1 LADFFE
7 RRPVLR
13 LFGKRPFHLPN
24 GIGRTGLLIL
34 ALLAVAAAAGA
45 CGGDGSDKQAEQ
57 VIGRFLEVGQNPG
70 ATAEVMIGKLPADL
84 PPGLPE
90 YPGASLIGS
99 TVTTDAGQ
107 KGYSV
112 LYETPDSLD
121 NVLLFYEEALDQA
134 PWQVVVSTSQET
146 LAAVQFGKQD
156 DANFIGTVI
165 IQGSADKKRRTIFL
179 SVQVSGEAPS
189 PQPFELGASKPL
201 PRGFPAEMP
210 LYPDMTVT
218 DTAWG
223 RSADTAEFQVNFL
236 TKGSPQDVIA
246 FYRNDFQSRGG
257 WTITE
262 EPSQGTAVGFSF
274 EHKAGDQTWSGSISA
289 DTFTNDPTYT
299 QASLQLRIGPESQ
312 PTPSATPP

>member
-1 LADFFE
+1 
-7 RRPVLR
+7 LR

-24 GIGRTGLLIL
+24 WIGRAGLFIL

-45 CGGDGSDKQAEQ
+45 CGGDGDGNKQAEQ
-57 VIGRFLEVGQNPG
+57 VIGKLLEVGQSPG
-70 ATAEVMIGKLPADL
+70 TTAEVMIGKLPADL
-84 PPGLPE
+84 PAGLPD

-107 KGYSV
+107 KVISV
-112 LYETPDSLD
+112 LRETADPLD
-121 NVLLFYEEALDQA
+121 NVILFYEDALEQA
-134 PWQVVVSTSQET
+134 PWQVVISTSQEG
-146 LAAVQFGKQD
+146 LAALQFGNLD
-156 DANFIGTVI
+156 DANLVGTVI
-165 IQGSADKKRRTIFL
+165 VQSSADKKRCTILL
-179 SVQVSGEAPS
+179 SVQVAGEAPS

-210 LYPDMTVT
+210 LYPDMTVA

-223 RSADTAEFQVNFL
+223 RSADTTEFQVNFL

-262 EPSQGTAVGFSF
+262 EPIQGTAVGFSF
-274 EHKAGDQTWSGSISA
+274 EHNAEGQTWSGNIGA
-289 DTFTNDPTYT
+289 DTFAKDPTYT

>member
-1 LADFFE
+1 M
-7 RRPVLR
+7 R
-13 LFGKRPFHLPN
+13 LFGKRPFHLPK

-45 CGGDGSDKQAEQ
+45 CGGDGDGDGNKQAEQ
-57 VIGRFLEVGQNPG
+57 VIGKLLEVGQSPG
-70 ATAEVMIGKLPADL
+70 TTAEVMIGKLPADL
-84 PPGLPE
+84 PPGLPD

-107 KGYSV
+107 KVISV
-112 LYETPDSLD
+112 LRETADPLD
-121 NVLLFYEEALDQA
+121 NVILFYEDALEQD
-134 PWQVVVSTSQET
+134 PWQVVISTSQES
-146 LAAVQFGKQD
+146 LAALQFSNLD
-156 DANFIGTVI
+156 DANLVGTVI
-165 IQGSADKKRRTIFL
+165 VQNSADKERCTILL
-179 SVQVSGEAPS
+179 SVQVAGEAPS

-218 DTAWG
+218 ETAWG
-223 RSADTAEFQVNFL
+223 RSADATEFQVNFL

-246 FYRNDFQSRGG
+246 FYRNDFQSSGG

-262 EPSQGTAVGFSF
+262 APSQGTAVGISF
-274 EHKAGDQTWSGSISA
+274 EHTAGGQTWSGSISA
-289 DTFTNDPTYT
+289 DAFAEDPTYT
-299 QASLQLRIGPESQ
+299 QTSLQLRIGPESQ